1 MHATRTRAG
10 ETSRRPACHELAAA
24 GSTRAV
30 GCGAQGV
37 WGQFRECELE
47 HALAQ
52 GMTRLQELREEASV
66 GVLLLGD
73 GEALQDVRGFR

>member
-1 MHATRTRAG
+1 MRVLSGSCLPVVHPNVGAG
-10 ETSRRPACHELAAA
+10 LGGRL
-24 GSTRAV
+24 
-30 GCGAQGV
+30 AQGV

-73 GEALQDVRGFR
+73 GEALEDVRGFR